1 MAIKSLKENKS
12 TAAKNGIEKTSKA
25 SPKPSK
31 KKDLDDEDEVDD
43 EEINDDWGKEE
54 EDTSWDP
61 DFEEFD
67 MPKKAS
73 KKPGKFKISE
83 EEDDFSL
90 NEDFKEIDDDDL
102 FEEKDELDD
111 Y

>member
-1 MAIKSLKENKS
+1 MAIKSLKVNKS
-12 TAAKNGIEKTSKA
+12 AAAKSGIEKTSKA

-31 KKDLDDEDEVDD
+31 KKDLDEDEDLDD

-67 MPKKAS
+67 MPKKLLKNQAS
-73 KKPGKFKISE
+73 LKYPKRKTTFH
-83 EEDDFSL
+83 
-90 NEDFKEIDDDDL
+90 
-102 FEEKDELDD
+102 
-111 Y
+111 